1 MGNSGEDG
9 LGPAALMTDGPGGLR
24 PWGYDG
30 QVAAAVE
37 PGAQVGRVVQVD
49 RGECD
54 VITAADMVRVASDS
68 ARAQAEVAPVTGDWV
83 ELAPGDGMPL
93 IGRVLPRRTVLAR
106 RDAERDR
113 EQMLAANFDIVGIVA
128 GLDRPLPPGRFE
140 RMLVMARDSGASIVV
155 LLTKADLAADTA
167 SAVGTVKAVVGD
179 VDVLTLS
186 VRSGQ
191 GLDDLRSLLGPGG
204 TLALVGASGS
214 GKSSLV
220 NALVGAEVA
229 ATAQVRASDRRGRHT
244 TVARRL
250 VLLPDGA
257 GMVIDTPGV
266 RALGLTD
273 ALDALSRVF
282 SDIEDLAGGCRFGDC
297 AHGAEPDCAVS
308 AAVERAEMDP
318 RRVERFHALREEIER
333 QQAREL
339 ARARSS
345 RRGRR

>member
-1 MGNSGEDG
+1 
-9 LGPAALMTDGPGGLR
+9 MTDGAGGLR
-24 PWGYDG
+24 PWGYDDR
-30 QVAAAVE
+30 VAAAVE
-37 PGAQVGRVVQVD
+37 AGAQVGRVVQVD

-54 VITAADMVRVASDS
+54 VVTAADMVRVASDS
-68 ARAQAEVAPVTGDWV
+68 ARAQGEIAPVTGDWV
-83 ELAPGDGMPL
+83 QLAAGDGMPL

-106 RDAERDR
+106 RDPAERDI
-113 EQMLAANFDIVGIVA
+113 EQVLAANFDIAGIVA

-155 LLTKADLAADTA
+155 LLTKADRAADAAAADT
-167 SAVGTVKAVVGD
+167 VRAVVGD
-179 VDVLTLS
+179 VAVLTSS

-191 GLDDLRSLLGPGG
+191 GIDELRSLLGPGR

-229 ATAQVRASDRRGRHT
+229 VTAQVRASDRRGRHT

-282 SDIEDLAGGCRFGDC
+282 SDIEYLAGSCRFGDC

-318 RRVERFHALREEIER
+318 RRVERFRALRDEIER
-333 QQAREL
+333 QRAREA

-345 RRGRR
+345 RRRR

>member
-1 MGNSGEDG
+1 
-9 LGPAALMTDGPGGLR
+9 MTDGARELR
-24 PWGYDG
+24 PWGYDD

-54 VITAADMVRVASDS
+54 VVTAADMVRVASDS
-68 ARAQAEVAPVTGDWV
+68 ARAQDEIAPVTGDWV
-83 ELAPGDGMPL
+83 QLAAGDGMPL
-93 IGRVLPRRTVLAR
+93 ISRVLPRRTVLAR
-106 RDAERDR
+106 RDPAERDT
-113 EQMLAANFDIVGIVA
+113 EQVLAANFDIAGIVA

-140 RMLVMARDSGASIVV
+140 RMLVMARDSGASIAV
-155 LLTKADLAADTA
+155 LLTKSDRPADAAAAADT
-167 SAVGTVKAVVGD
+167 VRAVVGD
-179 VDVLTLS
+179 VAVLTSS

-191 GLDDLRSLLGPGG
+191 GIDELRSLLGPGR

-220 NALVGAEVA
+220 NALAGAEVA
-229 ATAQVRASDRRGRHT
+229 VTAQVRASDRRGRHT

-282 SDIEDLAGGCRFGDC
+282 SDIEDLASGCRFGDC

-318 RRVERFHALREEIER
+318 RRVERFHALRDEIER
-333 QQAREL
+333 QRAREA

-345 RRGRR
+345 RRRR